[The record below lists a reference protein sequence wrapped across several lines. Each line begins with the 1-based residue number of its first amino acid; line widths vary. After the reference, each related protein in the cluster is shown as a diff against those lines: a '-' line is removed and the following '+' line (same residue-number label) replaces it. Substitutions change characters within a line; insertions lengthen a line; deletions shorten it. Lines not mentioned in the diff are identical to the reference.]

1 MWVILLCVK
10 KVVVYGNLDHVSMV
24 WYQLKALATYEDVE
38 GKLLYMVDNG
48 GSFAKDIK

>member
-1 MWVILLCVK
+1 MATQIMSLWFD
-10 KVVVYGNLDHVSMV
+10 N
-24 WYQLKALATYEDVE
+24 QLKALATYEDVE